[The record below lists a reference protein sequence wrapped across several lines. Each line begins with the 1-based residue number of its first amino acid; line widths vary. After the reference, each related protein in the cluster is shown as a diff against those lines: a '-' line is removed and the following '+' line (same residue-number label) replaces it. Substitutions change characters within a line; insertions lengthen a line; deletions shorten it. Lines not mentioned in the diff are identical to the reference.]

1 MIEIQELENK
11 LADCLSQRKDVLRLP
26 IKQRAK
32 FEGWLKIEL
41 ATALA
46 NDARFKNVRLE
57 ETFQRSKKAD
67 LSFSAVGK
75 RFFVQMKTCNTN
87 WRMEEVE
94 ERTRP
99 ITMNIASVIQDIRSL
114 KELSHADLG
123 LVVMVLFPVHRKM
136 TDASPR
142 DKKLDLFLQ
151 RIEEAAGYER
161 GSLRGKFVPV
171 VGQAGILTYVIRP
184 EP

>member
-1 MIEIQELENK
+1 MNEIQELENK
-11 LADCLSQRKDVLRLP
+11 LADCLSQRKDVLTLP
-26 IKQRAK
+26 IEQRAK

-41 ATALA
+41 AAAVA

-57 ETFQRSKKAD
+57 ESYQRSKRAD
-67 LSFSAVGK
+67 LSFSVAGK
-75 RFFVQMKTCNTN
+75 RFFIQMKTCNTT

-99 ITMNIASVIQDIRSL
+99 ITMNITSVIDDIRSL
-114 KELSHADLG
+114 KELSHDDLG

-136 TDASPR
+136 AGASPR
-142 DKKLDLFLQ
+142 DKKLDFHLQ

-161 GSLRGKFVPV
+161 GSLRGKFVPIV
-171 VGQAGILTYVIRP
+171 SQAGIMTYVIKS
-184 EP
+184 

>member
-46 NDARFKNVRLE
+46 NDDRFMNVRLE
-57 ETFQRSKKAD
+57 ETYQRSKKAD
-67 LSFSAVGK
+67 LSFSRAGK
-75 RFFVQMKTCNTN
+75 RFFMELKTCNTN

-99 ITMNIASVIQDIRSL
+99 ITMNITSVINDIRSL
-114 KELSHADLG
+114 KKLSHPNLG
-123 LVVMVLFPVHRKM
+123 LMVMVLFPVHKKM
-136 TDASPR
+136 ADASPR
-142 DKKLDLFLQ
+142 DKRLDLFLE

-161 GSLRGKFVPV
+161 GSLRGMFVQV
-171 VGQAGILTYVIRP
+171 VGQAGILTYAIKP
-184 EP
+184 